1 MSRLDQQYALGI
13 AIARNQFILR
23 ETRDPKLRAA
33 VCRDTQDLRRQ
44 IAEVA

>member
-13 AIARNQFILR
+13 QIARNQWIIR
-23 ETRDPKLRAA
+23 ETRDPKLKAA
-33 VCRDTQDLRRQ
+33 VCRDTQVLRRQ